1 MNDKKYLRNDD
12 FLCTVE
18 KNAKRCLMRM
28 SDTPKPETE
37 RSGQTGLDPSIA
49 LILIEEIRRLRTIEQ
64 LLGAGADYTQGYEDG
79 WRDGRS
85 AVPDEVPMAWA
96 VIGRRK
102 SQIKLVA
109 DKPDFI
115 GQDETVVALYTR
127 PQ

>member
-1 MNDKKYLRNDD
+1 MSNKKYLRNDD

-18 KNAKRCLMRM
+18 KNAKRCLMKM
-28 SDTPKPETE
+28 SDHEPADLKP
-37 RSGQTGLDPSIA
+37 GQTGLDPSIA

-85 AVPDEVPMAWA
+85 AVSDELPMAWA

-102 SQIKLVA
+102 SQIRLTSE
-109 DKPDFI
+109 KPGQI
-115 GQDETVVALYTR
+115 NQDETVVALYTR
-127 PQ
+127 P